1 LKILYFI
8 IILQNFQKSGTV
20 SQILYPRT
28 GAIEIQLFNTNSY
41 IELGLIAAWELGYFS
56 ERT

>member
-1 LKILYFI
+1 LYFI